1 MNPRDVVVGDKCP
14 ALTLRLPP
22 RHSNTK
28 ERETQQSVVICWGLV
43 PGTEIPPRG
52 LVPGTEKARC
62 VVVDGDLSPALTT
75 PIVGRRNDHRTVH
88 LRPLLAESA

>member
-1 MNPRDVVVGDKCP
+1 MTPTQRDISTPAKFYMTVV
-14 ALTLRLPP
+14 R
-22 RHSNTK
+22 S
-28 ERETQQSVVICWGLV
+28 WGLV

-52 LVPGTEKARC
+52 LVPGTEKGRC